1 MFREKRDGIVGDGIG
16 VIVTF
21 RLIVGVVDWRDVSVL
36 ATQGVWIV
44 KAPCANDGS
53 VKFSKPRCSGQ
64 LSFGPSGEVWV
75 VTCHFPLM

>member
-36 ATQGVWIV
+36 AT
-44 KAPCANDGS
+44 
-53 VKFSKPRCSGQ
+53 
-64 LSFGPSGEVWV
+64 
-75 VTCHFPLM
+75 